1 MLHLISASPI
11 EMAVLERIAGGDSV
25 VFLENAVLWI
35 LRNGSLSARLSEMS
49 VDHRLYAMS
58 DDLLMRGIDKVEIV
72 PGIETIDY
80 TGLVELAVAHPLIQS
95 WN

>member
-11 EMAVLERIAGGDSV
+11 TGAVLERIDPGSSV

-35 LRNGSLSARLSEMS
+35 LGNGQLSDRVSGMLAE
-49 VDHRLYAMS
+49 HRLYALS
-58 DDLLMRGIDKVEIV
+58 ADLLMRGIDADRIV
-72 PGIETIDY
+72 QGIEVIDY
-80 TGLVELAVAHPLIQS
+80 QGLVELAVAHPLIQS

>member
-11 EMAVLERIAGGDSV
+11 NRAVLERIDPGSSV

-35 LRNGSLSARLSEMS
+35 LGNGQLSERLSGMLAE
-49 VDHRLYAMS
+49 HRLYALS
-58 DDLLMRGIDKVEIV
+58 ADLLMRGIDADRIV
-72 PGIETIDY
+72 QGIEVIDY
-80 TGLVELAVAHPLIQS
+80 QGLVELAVAHPLIQS